1 MVQFEV
7 VEQVA
12 NEFVAVHAE
21 GPDAVSTPPMSQHN
35 VLTVKQTGVKRNG
48 VFAITHVWREGRI
61 TSLDADVNWALQ
73 TACQVERDFDI
84 VMLVERLD
92 VNRLPVDDEQMA
104 VCAKLPS

>member
-12 NEFVAVHAE
+12 DEFAAVHAE
-21 GPDAVSTPPMSQHN
+21 GPDAVSTPPMTQRN

-48 VFAITHVWREGRI
+48 VLAITHVWREGRI
-61 TSLDADVNWALQ
+61 TSLDVDVNWALQ
-73 TACQVERDFDI
+73 PACQVEWDFDI

-92 VNRLPVDDEQMA
+92 VNRLPVDD
-104 VCAKLPS
+104 